1 MKSTED
7 IKHAL
12 YTAQMAVH
20 KLAKSGYQV
29 TNVCLGNTR
38 PVISIERPRKFPQG
52 ATVICVR
59 GSRGI
64 TENIYAASFNEC
76 LITWAADVLEIPA

>member
-1 MKSTED
+1 MRSVD
-7 IKHAL
+7 QIKHAL

-20 KLAKSGYQV
+20 KLAKNGYQV
-29 TNVCLGNTR
+29 TNVSLGNTR
-38 PVISIERPRKFPQG
+38 PVISIERPRKFPEG

-64 TENIYAASFNEC
+64 TENIYAALYNEC